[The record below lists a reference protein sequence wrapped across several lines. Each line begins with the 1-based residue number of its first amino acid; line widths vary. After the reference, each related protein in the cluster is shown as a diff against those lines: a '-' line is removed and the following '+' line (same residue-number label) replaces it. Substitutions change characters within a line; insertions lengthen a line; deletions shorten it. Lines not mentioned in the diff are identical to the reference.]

1 MAEPK
6 PEVALV
12 TGAGSGLGAV
22 IAERL
27 AREGLTVAVNTR
39 ARAEKADAVVA
50 AIRAANGSAF
60 AVTADVTDS
69 AAVQRMFETV
79 AAHGTLRV
87 LVNNASY
94 RPRQPVHEI
103 TEQDWRRVREV
114 TLDGAFR
121 CIRCALPALRPGGR
135 IVNILGRNA
144 LSGDPERVHLSA
156 AKYGLLGLTLAL
168 AASAARR
175 RGGRQCRIAGGRLR
189 WPGAGP
195 VPDRDRFAG
204 RPSGLRGGR
213 RAHRDRC
220 PRRLRRFRCQRRP
233 YGVVSASIAST
244 SPVLS
249 SEKAASAS
257 LAARSRPSTPSAS
270 PWNLSLSSSSVSL
283 LPGVPRA

>member
-1 MAEPK
+1 MPD
-6 PEVALV
+6 VALV

-39 ARAEKADAVVA
+39 TRAEKADAVVA

-60 AVTADVTDS
+60 VVTADVTDP
-69 AAVQRMFETV
+69 AAVERMFETV

-103 TEQDWRRVREV
+103 TEEDWRRVRGV

-144 LSGDPERVHLSA
+144 LSGDPERVHVSA
-156 AKYGLLGLTLAL
+156 AKYGLLGLTVAL
-168 AASAARR
+168 AAA
-175 RGGRQCRIAGGRLR
+175 LR
-189 WPGAGP
+189 EDGVAVNAVSPGIDAD
-195 VPDRDRFAG
+195 VADD
-204 RPSGLRGGR
+204 L
-213 RAHRDRC
+213 
-220 PRRLRRFRCQRRP
+220 
-233 YGVVSASIAST
+233 
-244 SPVLS
+244 VLS
-249 SEKAASAS
+249 SCRNEIAAQVVR
-257 LAARSRPSTPSAS
+257 LAFADIAELTGTVVRVDCDG
-270 PWNLSLSSSSVSL
+270 SVVSVA
-283 LPGVPRA
+283 PIREW